1 MDIRTMDKETAIKE
15 VRRYAKETERVI
27 ESLELDTDKIETF
40 VEVEDQHDDGI
51 RLSLTIEDHHLD
63 PESDGY
69 DPDHDRS
76 DSAALNPYS
85 PQAFLKVF

>member
-1 MDIRTMDKETAIKE
+1 M
-15 VRRYAKETERVI
+15 I

-40 VEVEDQHDDGI
+40 VEVEDQHDNGI
-51 RLSLTIEDHHLD
+51 RLSLNIEYHHLG

-69 DPDHDRS
+69 DPDHVRS

-85 PQAFLKVF
+85 PQALLKVF